1 MTRRALILVCLGLA
15 AVVGFSQLPK
25 LGSAVRSFTLPLNH
39 SSIIREQAAD
49 KNLSPALVAAVIY
62 AETKFE
68 ARTSSAGA
76 QGLMQ
81 LLPST
86 ALFIAKKSGGT
97 SFVPND
103 LSDPEVNIRYGT
115 WYLRYLMG
123 RYSRNEFLA
132 VAAYNAGM
140 GNVDKWLEKARLEGH
155 PLRVSD
161 IPFPETKAYVQRV
174 LDAKSEYS
182 TKYGTE
188 LGLR

>member
-1 MTRRALILVCLGLA
+1 MCGPKEVTSIA
-15 AVVGFSQLPK
+15 ASWLTGVVG
-25 LGSAVRSFTLPLNH
+25 
-39 SSIIREQAAD
+39 QA
-49 KNLSPALVAAVIY
+49 PV
-62 AETKFE
+62 
-68 ARTSSAGA
+68 TSS
-76 QGLMQ
+76 
-81 LLPST
+81 

-123 RYSRNEFLA
+123 RYSGNEVLA

-140 GNVDKWLEKARLEGH
+140 GNVDKWLEQARLEGH

>member
-1 MTRRALILVCLGLA
+1 
-15 AVVGFSQLPK
+15 
-25 LGSAVRSFTLPLNH
+25 
-39 SSIIREQAAD
+39 
-49 KNLSPALVAAVIY
+49 
-62 AETKFE
+62 
-68 ARTSSAGA
+68 
-76 QGLMQ
+76 MQ

-86 ALFIAKKSGGT
+86 ALFIARKSGGT

-115 WYLRYLMG
+115 WYLRYLME
-123 RYSRNEFLA
+123 RYSRNEVLA

-140 GNVDKWLEKARLEGH
+140 GNVDKWLDQARLEGH

-161 IPFPETKAYVQRV
+161 IPFPETKAYVHRV

-182 TKYGTE
+182 TKYGAE